1 MSQRE
6 QETIYCARAYQSL
19 SETLAATQRGPTHPR
34 NSLKSIRKET
44 RQSKLLNSHT
54 LRSTRRHCVISLS
67 KWTIQLGE
75 TLAILVQS
83 QQAETGMKS
92 NFRPVPQVL
101 LAGLLLHLHNGPLH
115 SNLIKVTCLEFLA
128 DVLHWILSMLFFPK
142 IMNIGRS
149 PNSHYC
155 TLLSPH
161 KTVIS

>member
-44 RQSKLLNSHT
+44 RQCKLLKSHA
-54 LRSTRRHCVISLS
+54 LRSTRCHCVISVSPKEHSSQEKPLQFWYGASRLKQGWKATLGLS
-67 KWTIQLGE
+67 
-75 TLAILVQS
+75 
-83 QQAETGMKS
+83 
-92 NFRPVPQVL
+92 QVL

-149 PNSHYC
+149 PNSHCC